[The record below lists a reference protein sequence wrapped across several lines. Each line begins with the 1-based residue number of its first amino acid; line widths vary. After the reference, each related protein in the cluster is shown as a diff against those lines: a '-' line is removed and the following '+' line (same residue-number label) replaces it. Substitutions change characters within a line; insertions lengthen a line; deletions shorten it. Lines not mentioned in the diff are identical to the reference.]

1 MSDGRP
7 VKFGTYQAGLNVVL
21 EKMDEEELNELKA
34 TAAKWNAEGPSA
46 DEKKRFV
53 KSIIP
58 ELVFQFFFVRLSVKY
73 APKYAKAFAEKC
85 FKQLGGRV
93 LIYWGSMDTDGSLVS
108 ARFDFNNELGG
119 GSSYKDLFND
129 DPVSDRTWGKYLEKV
144 YKTPEGQPAQQFQPK
159 GGAMDLEMTEAG
171 EPLLPEEKEWPSD
184 LTGEGLIKWQKRLL
198 RSFLGCHYCMFV
210 NFYLPFRC

>member
-1 MSDGRP
+1 
-7 VKFGTYQAGLNVVL
+7 
-21 EKMDEEELNELKA
+21 
-34 TAAKWNAEGPSA
+34 
-46 DEKKRFV
+46 
-53 KSIIP
+53 
-58 ELVFQFFFVRLSVKY
+58 
-73 APKYAKAFAEKC
+73 
-85 FKQLGGRV
+85 
-93 LIYWGSMDTDGSLVS
+93 MDTDGSLVS

-159 GGAMDLEMTEAG
+159 GVAMDLEMTEAG